1 MDARLSLVDGSG
13 RHALADAFARTR
25 ERQGRTAGG
34 DNAPAD
40 RRAGHHRWVGALAR
54 GRSAEESVALG
65 GMALAV
71 VLCADRAPA
80 ALVPGNVSLEEASGE
95 LMSITK
101 MTTHIVAACARR
113 PWLVILVAG
122 ALAASAFTYNLGH
135 IAIDTDS
142 AKLIG
147 EDLAWR
153 KRERVFDAA
162 FPQRADLIAV
172 VVDGATPELAE
183 EATTTLAKR
192 LSSQPGMY
200 RAVWRPDGG
209 PFFERAGLLFES
221 TAEVSRTT
229 QQLIAAQPLLGTLAV
244 DPTLRGLMGALS
256 LMLEGVEHDA
266 ARDEGMPNPG
276 KSRAHAMEAVVAGQ
290 IPAFSWHPL
299 FTGSV
304 PAPRELRR
312 FIL

>member
-1 MDARLSLVDGSG
+1 MEP
-13 RHALADAFARTR
+13 T
-25 ERQGRTAGG
+25 
-34 DNAPAD
+34 
-40 RRAGHHRWVGALAR
+40 
-54 GRSAEESVALG
+54 
-65 GMALAV
+65 
-71 VLCADRAPA
+71 
-80 ALVPGNVSLEEASGE
+80 GE
-95 LMSITK
+95 LTSISK

-113 PWLVILVAG
+113 PWLVILVAA
-122 ALAASAFTYNLGH
+122 ALGASAFWYNVGH

-183 EATTTLAKR
+183 EATKALALR
-192 LSSQPGMY
+192 LSSQPRIY

-229 QQLIAAQPLLGTLAV
+229 ARLIAAQPPAGHV
-244 DPTLRGLMGALS
+244 GGRP
-256 LMLEGVEHDA
+256 DA
-266 ARDEGMPNPG
+266 ARADG
-276 KSRAHAMEAVVAGQ
+276 RAIADARGNGA
-290 IPAFSWHPL
+290 
-299 FTGSV
+299 
-304 PAPRELRR
+304 
-312 FIL
+312 